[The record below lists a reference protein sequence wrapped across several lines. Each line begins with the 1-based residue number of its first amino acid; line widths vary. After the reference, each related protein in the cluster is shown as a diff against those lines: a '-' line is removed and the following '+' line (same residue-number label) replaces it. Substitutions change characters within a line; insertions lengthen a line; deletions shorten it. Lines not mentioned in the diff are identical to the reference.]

1 MRDLKCAPLRAILIE
16 KPPKGD
22 LIPGLLP
29 EDGIAILTA
38 APKVGKTMLA
48 SQAALAVQEGRSF
61 LGFPAGPKRRVLYC
75 DGQSRSHELDRRF
88 RLLAADAEDPFG
100 LEFCQE
106 KLQLANEGD
115 IDALIDCVKEAEYGL
130 VIIDPLSDYI
140 GGIDENDAG
149 SMSKPLHGLQR
160 LQNETGVALLV
171 IAHASKSDS
180 HGRIAAKTRGSNA
193 ITAIGSTLMV
203 LSSAGKK
210 GKLAIEQRHAATS
223 SISLQRR
230 ADGFWERDSKEVQL
244 SQAA

>member
-1 MRDLKCAPLRAILIE
+1 MRDLKCAPLRTILVE

-61 LGFPAGPKRRVLYC
+61 LGFPAGPKRKVLYC

-100 LEFCQE
+100 LAYCQD

-115 IDALIDCVKEAEYGL
+115 INALIRCIKEGDYGF
-130 VIIDPLSDYI
+130 VIIDPLSDNI

-149 SMSKPLHGLQR
+149 SMSRPLQGLQR
-160 LQNETGVALLV
+160 LQNETGIAVLVVA
-171 IAHASKSDS
+171 HGSKSES

-223 SISLQRR
+223 SIPLQRR
-230 ADGFWERDSKEVQL
+230 SDGFWARDTKEVL
-244 SQAA
+244 FSEAA